1 MQNRLV
7 LNARGRIQSLVAV
20 ETVKS
25 ICLPYLYLDLSIFCK
40 SVHTM
45 YWGQTWIAVFASQ
58 AAAVIYPPLL
68 SKCSIKKDCV
78 TGGVRFLRH
87 ATVPQMLALFCCI

>member
-58 AAAVIYPPLL
+58 AAAVIYPPLF
-68 SKCSIKKDCV
+68 SKCSIKKDPEARV
-78 TGGVRFLRH
+78 STSNSSTLLLYL
-87 ATVPQMLALFCCI
+87 TLFVSEL